1 MLVHYLDNQW
11 VSQEELKI
19 SAFDISV
26 LRGFGVFDFLRTYNQ
41 IPFRLQDHLNL
52 LHNSAR
58 ALSMTVPATAE
69 ELNSII
75 KEGISKNST
84 QTPEFNIRIV
94 VTGGIS
100 EDSISVGKGS
110 LIVIFAPCH
119 EYPMEF
125 YEKGVKVATFKVER
139 QIPNAKSL
147 NYMAGV
153 GALAKARKDN
163 AIELIH
169 IDPQGNL
176 YEGMTSNFFAVMDG
190 KLITANEGILDG
202 ITRKVILDEL
212 VPALNIELEQRF
224 PTMSQISNFTECF
237 VTASNK
243 EIMPVHHI
251 DDLQIGDG
259 SVGPMTTKLIAEFRK
274 ITR

>member
-1 MLVHYLDNQW
+1 MLVHYLNGQW
-11 VSQEELKI
+11 LPKADLKI

-41 IPFRLQDHLNL
+41 IPFRLQDHINR

-58 ALSMTVPATAE
+58 ALSMTVPVTDE
-69 ELNSII
+69 ELSSII
-75 KEGISKNST
+75 NEGISRNST

-110 LIVIFAPCH
+110 LIVIFAPGH
-119 EYPMEF
+119 DYPEEF
-125 YEKGVKVATFKVER
+125 YTKGIKVATFKVMR

-147 NYMAGV
+147 DYMAGI
-153 GALAKARKDN
+153 GRLAKARKDG

-169 IDPQGNL
+169 VGPQGNL
-176 YEGMTSNFFAVMDG
+176 YEGMTSNFFAIIDN
-190 KLITANEGILDG
+190 KLITAREGILEG
-202 ITRKVILDEL
+202 ITKKIILEEL
-212 VPALNIELEQRF
+212 APQLNITVQERF
-224 PTMSQISNFTECF
+224 PTIPEIPSFTECF
-237 VTASNK
+237 ITASNK
-243 EIMPVHHI
+243 EIMPVTFI
-251 DDLQIGDG
+251 DDQQIGDG
-259 SVGPMTTKLIAEFRK
+259 TVGPLTKQLIAEFRK